1 MSNNAS
7 PVPSELRRHGRWLA
21 EIALVLLLMAAFS
34 LWLNRHMLDSGEPA
48 PAETL
53 PALPAGT
60 GTLHWPAQHD
70 KTLVYFFAP
79 WCAVCKVSMP
89 SLNLLSGDDLR
100 VVVIALDWQNQAE
113 VEAFVH
119 SSDFQGEVL
128 LGTAGTM
135 QRWQI
140 DAFPSYY
147 VVGRDGK
154 VLHRDRGFTTPPGLL
169 LRIR

>member
-7 PVPSELRRHGRWLA
+7 PVPSEPRRRGRWLA
-21 EIALVLLLMAAFS
+21 EAALVLILVAGFS
-34 LWLNRHMLDSGEPA
+34 LWLNRHMLASGEPA

-113 VEAFVH
+113 VEDFVR
-119 SSDFQGEVL
+119 SSGFQGEVL
-128 LGTAGTM
+128 LGTADTM
-135 QRWQI
+135 QSWQI

-147 VVGRDGK
+147 VVGRDGNI
-154 VLHRDRGFTTPPGLL
+154 LHRDRGFTTPPGLL
-169 LRIR
+169 LRTR

>member
-1 MSNNAS
+1 MSKTAS
-7 PVPSELRRHGRWLA
+7 PVPSEPRRRGRWLA
-21 EIALVLLLMAAFS
+21 ETALVLILVASFS
-34 LWLNRHMLDSGEPA
+34 LWLNRHMLASGEPV

-53 PALPAGT
+53 PALPTGT
-60 GTLHWPAQHD
+60 GTLHWPAQHN

-100 VVVIALDWQNQAE
+100 VVVVALDWQDQAE
-113 VEAFVH
+113 VEDFVR
-119 SSDFQGEVL
+119 SSGFQGEVL

-169 LRIR
+169 LRTR

>member
-1 MSNNAS
+1 MACRTQQNSGVFFRPLVCGVQKIHQS
-7 PVPSELRRHGRWLA
+7 FVVCGRPLQG
-21 EIALVLLLMAAFS
+21 AAH
-34 LWLNRHMLDSGEPA
+34 N
-48 PAETL
+48 
-53 PALPAGT
+53 
-60 GTLHWPAQHD
+60 

-113 VEAFVH
+113 VEDFVR
-119 SSDFQGEVL
+119 SSGFQGEVL

-169 LRIR
+169 LRTR